1 MGEHRCRTKKR
12 SYIKYY
18 MKKIWVIMQK
28 IKTNKR
34 IKTYKGIEAE
44 KKEQGITK
52 SV

>member
-1 MGEHRCRTKKR
+1 MQDKKR

-18 MKKIWVIMQK
+18 RKK

>member
-1 MGEHRCRTKKR
+1 
-12 SYIKYY
+12 
-18 MKKIWVIMQK
+18 MKKLWVIMQK